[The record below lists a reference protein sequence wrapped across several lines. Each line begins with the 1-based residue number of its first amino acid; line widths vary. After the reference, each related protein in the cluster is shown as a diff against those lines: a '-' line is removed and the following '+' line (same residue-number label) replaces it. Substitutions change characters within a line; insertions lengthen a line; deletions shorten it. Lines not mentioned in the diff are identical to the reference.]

1 MNRELE
7 GAANYVRDK
16 VSRSVR
22 NLPDDIDCLP
32 VVSKADANASSI
44 IAMTLQSDAR
54 THLEIS
60 DYAENYVAQRLQTIA
75 GVSRVQVWGEKRYAM
90 RLWLDPGKLASY
102 GLTPLD
108 VRNALNRENVE
119 LPSGKLV
126 GANTELL
133 IRTAG
138 NLSPEEELNN
148 MVMVKIGRAHV

>member
-1 MNRELE
+1 MRISDWSSDVCSSDLLE
-7 GAANYVRDK
+7 GAANDVRDK
-16 VSRSVR
+16 VSRAVR
-22 NLPDDIDCLP
+22 NLPDDIDGLP

-108 VRNALNRENVE
+108 VRNALNRRSEEHTSE
-119 LPSGKLV
+119 LQSLMRISY
-126 GANTELL
+126 A
-133 IRTAG
+133 
-138 NLSPEEELNN
+138 
-148 MVMVKIGRAHV
+148 